1 MLGRDLPVKLSSMS
15 LEAWDYVA
23 MGHIHKH
30 QDANKER
37 YPSVV
42 YSGSLERIDFGEEAE
57 AKGFCW
63 LNVMRSETTWVFK
76 PMQVRRFV
84 SIFADATND
93 GETPTDAVI
102 RAIERHDVTDA
113 IVRVRVK
120 LLQSQEPMFRPREVD
135 AALRDAYLVA
145 GISRDIARDARS
157 RLGLESPE
165 MLTPEQLLDAYL
177 LSKGRPREDI
187 DALMKT
193 AKGLME
199 D

>member
-1 MLGRDLPVKLSSMS
+1 
-15 LEAWDYVA
+15 
-23 MGHIHKH
+23 
-30 QDANKER
+30 
-37 YPSVV
+37 
-42 YSGSLERIDFGEEAE
+42 
-57 AKGFCW
+57 
-63 LNVMRSETTWVFK
+63 
-76 PMQVRRFV
+76 
-84 SIFADATND
+84 
-93 GETPTDAVI
+93 
-102 RAIERHDVTDA
+102 
-113 IVRVRVK
+113 VRVK

-193 AKGLME
+193 AKGLMNQ
-199 D
+199 